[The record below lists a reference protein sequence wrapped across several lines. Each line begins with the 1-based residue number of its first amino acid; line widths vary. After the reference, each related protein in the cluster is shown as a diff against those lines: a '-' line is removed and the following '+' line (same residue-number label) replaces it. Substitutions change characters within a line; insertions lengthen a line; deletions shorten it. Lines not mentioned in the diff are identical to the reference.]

1 MTVTTQNMKFRVMS
15 ALLVVVILY
24 ILFVCTFSNRL
35 TFGLSIWQRE
45 NVNNALFFSKSSEA
59 RAIQLLNEVCLPLS
73 DTSSSPSSP
82 SSSEFSNPNFNTRRN
97 FYLNQWASPTCA
109 TPLCAQALASY
120 KEVKPGK
127 TSKFPTITSYDEKMH
142 VEKTFCV
149 GWEAVSEA
157 PLSDKFNL
165 LSKLGVG
172 DNLFLYWTEFLQKL
186 RKLGKP
192 PMNKNGPSPIAV
204 KFGDDKRDVN
214 LPLLR
219 KTRYANSNSVI
230 LFKMGGWRHWVG
242 LPDIVIG
249 GERAKRSS
257 LA

>member
-1 MTVTTQNMKFRVMS
+1 
-15 ALLVVVILY
+15 
-24 ILFVCTFSNRL
+24 
-35 TFGLSIWQRE
+35 
-45 NVNNALFFSKSSEA
+45 
-59 RAIQLLNEVCLPLS
+59 
-73 DTSSSPSSP
+73 
-82 SSSEFSNPNFNTRRN
+82 
-97 FYLNQWASPTCA
+97 
-109 TPLCAQALASY
+109 
-120 KEVKPGK
+120 
-127 TSKFPTITSYDEKMH
+127 MH